1 MSEKRRIVVTSALPY
16 ANGDIHL
23 GHLVEYIQTDF
34 WVRFQKMRGNE
45 CVYVCADDTHGTPI
59 MIRARAEGITPEE
72 LIARSHALHLK
83 DFTDFEVAFD
93 NYYTTNSPENKMF
106 SEQFFAAMEKSGA
119 ITVRKSPQLFCDHCK
134 MFLPDRFVK
143 GTCPKCGA
151 ENQYGDSCDKC
162 GSTYAA
168 EELGSPKCTTCGSAP
183 VVKESEH
190 LYFELEPFKEYL
202 RAWLPEHTTSDVS
215 NKLLE
220 WFNEPLRGW
229 CISRDAPYF
238 GFEIPGRPG
247 KFFYVWVD
255 APIGYRASL
264 ANWCAAHGEDID
276 DWWPGGGEVLG
287 ASCLVP
293 SAEQKCQGLRESN
306 APSTKHQAPSTE
318 LYHFI
323 GKDIIRFHCL
333 FWPGMLHVAGVK
345 TPDKVFVHGFLTVNG
360 EKMSKSKGTFV
371 NARTYLDHLP
381 AAALRY
387 YYACKLSGTTDDMD
401 LNLTD
406 FVTRVNSD
414 MVGKITNLASRGAQM
429 LNKPALGGTLGALD
443 EEGRKLVEF
452 AQSRAEAIAAHYE
465 ARRFSQ
471 VPVEVA
477 KIADAANEYF
487 DRREPWKTIKTDVET
502 TRVTLTAILNVF
514 RILAIYLKPI
524 LPAYAEKAATLF
536 GEKDWT
542 WADAAKT
549 LEGQSIGK
557 YEYLA
562 TRIDAKQVEAMVEA
576 AKVKPA
582 SSGEVAH
589 ESRASKN
596 KVPGAKCLVPGAEL
610 KCQDGS
616 VSNAPSTKHE
626 APSTKPTIAFPDF
639 EKLDLRVGTVLSCE
653 TVPKSS
659 KLLKFELDAGA
670 LGKRTIFSGIR
681 GAYPD
686 PAALVGKEVVFV
698 ANLAPRKMSVGV
710 SEGMILFAGEP
721 GVAGGVLSPFAPAG
735 AGTPCT

>member
-1 MSEKRRIVVTSALPY
+1 MSDKRRIVVTSALPY

-34 WVRFQKMRGNE
+34 WVRFQKMRGHE
-45 CVYVCADDTHGTPI
+45 CVYVCADDTHGTPV
-59 MIRARAEGITPEE
+59 MIRARAEGITPEQ
-72 LIARSHALHLK
+72 LIARSHEAHLK

-93 NYYTTNSPENKMF
+93 NYYTTNSPENKEL
-106 SEQFFAAMEKSGA
+106 SERIFAAAEKGGC
-119 ITVRKSPQLFCDHCK
+119 ITAKSSPQLYCAHCG
-134 MFLPDRFVK
+134 MFLPDRYVK
-143 GTCPKCGA
+143 GTCPKCGS

-162 GSTYAA
+162 GATYGA
-168 EELGSPKCTTCGSAP
+168 EELGHPVCTTCGATP
-183 VVKESEH
+183 EVRDSEH
-190 LYFELEPFKEYL
+190 LYFELEPQHEYL
-202 RAWLPEHTTSDVS
+202 EKWIPAHTTSDIS

-220 WFNEPLRGW
+220 WFKEPLRGW

-238 GFEIPGRPG
+238 GFEIPGHPG

-255 APIGYRASL
+255 APIGYIASL
-264 ANWCAAHGEDID
+264 SNWCAAHGEKLE
-276 DWWPGGGEVLG
+276 DWWDNPD
-287 ASCLVP
+287 A
-293 SAEQKCQGLRESN
+293 
-306 APSTKHQAPSTE
+306 E

-333 FWPGMLHVAGVK
+333 FWPGMLHSAGFK
-345 TPDKVFVHGFLTVNG
+345 TPTKVFVHGFLTVNG

-381 AAALRY
+381 ASALRY
-387 YYACKLSGTTDDMD
+387 YYACKLGGTTDDLD
-401 LNLTD
+401 LNLQD

-429 LNKPALGGTLGALD
+429 LNKSLGGRLGALD

-452 AQSRAEAIAAHYE
+452 AQSRADAIAAHYE

-471 VPVEVA
+471 VPVGVT

-487 DRREPWKTIKTDVET
+487 DRREPWKTVKVPESAEM
-502 TRVTLTAILNVF
+502 TRTTLTTVLNVF
-514 RILAIYLKPI
+514 RILAIYLRPI
-524 LPAYAEKAATLF
+524 LPSYADKAAALF
-536 GEKDWT
+536 GEQPYT
-542 WADAAKT
+542 WADLAKT
-549 LEGQSIGK
+549 LENAPIGA
-557 YEYLA
+557 YTYLA
-562 TRIDAKQVEAMVEA
+562 TRIDAKQVEAMVEK
-576 AKVKPA
+576 AKAKPA
-582 SSGEVAH
+582 ESGEVAH

-596 KVPGAKCLVPGAEL
+596 KGASRAGATAAETAAPHADAQERVPPL
-610 KCQDGS
+610 KS
-616 VSNAPSTKHE
+616 E
-626 APSTKPTIAFPDF
+626 IAFPDF
-639 EKLDLRVGTVLSCE
+639 EKLDLRVGTVVSCE
-653 TVPKSS
+653 IVPKSS
-659 KLLKFELDAGA
+659 KLLKIVLDAGA
-670 LGKRTIFSGIR
+670 LGTRTIFSGIR

-721 GVAGGVLSPFAPAG
+721 GVSGGVLTPLATAG

>member
-119 ITVRKSPQLFCDHCK
+119 ITVRKSPQLFCEKCQ

-168 EELGSPKCTTCGSAP
+168 EELGSPVCTTCGSAP
-183 VVKESEH
+183 VVRESEH

-264 ANWCAAHGEDID
+264 ANWCAAHGENID
-276 DWWPGGGEVLG
+276 DWWPGNGERG
-287 ASCLVP
+287 TGNG
-293 SAEQKCQGLRESN
+293 ERG
-306 APSTKHQAPSTE
+306 TE

-406 FVTRVNSD
+406 FVQRVNSD
-414 MVGKITNLASRGAQM
+414 LVGKITNLASRGAQM
-429 LNKPALGGTLGALD
+429 LNKPALGGTLGSLD
-443 EEGRKLVEF
+443 DEGRKLVEL
-452 AQSRAEAIAAHYE
+452 AQSRAEAIAGHYE

-487 DRREPWKTIKTDVET
+487 DRREPWKTIKTDVEA

-524 LPAYAEKAATLF
+524 LPAYAEKAAALF
-536 GEKDWT
+536 GEKGWT

-549 LEGQSIGK
+549 LEGQSVGK

-596 KVPGAKCLVPGAEL
+596 KGGSRSSATAAETAAPHADAQERVPPL
-610 KCQDGS
+610 K
-616 VSNAPSTKHE
+616 PE
-626 APSTKPTIAFPDF
+626 IAFADF

-686 PAALVGKEVVFV
+686 PSVLVGKEVVFV

-721 GVAGGVLSPFAPAG
+721 GVSGGVLSPFAAAG

>member
-45 CVYVCADDTHGTPI
+45 CVYVCADDTHGTPV
-59 MIRARAEGITPEE
+59 MIRARAEGVTPEE
-72 LIARSHALHLK
+72 LIARSHAAHLK

-93 NYYTTNSPENKMF
+93 NYYTTNSPENKAL
-106 SEQFFAAMEKSGA
+106 SERIFAAAEKLGF
-119 ITVRKSPQLFCDHCK
+119 ITAKSSPQLYCTHCG
-134 MFLPDRFVK
+134 MFLPDRYVK
-143 GTCPKCGA
+143 GTCPKCGS

-162 GSTYAA
+162 GATYGA
-168 EELGSPKCTTCGSAP
+168 EELGHPVCTTCGATP
-183 VVKESEH
+183 EVRDSEH
-190 LYFELEPFKEYL
+190 LYFELEPQHDYL
-202 RAWLPEHTTSDVS
+202 EKWIPAHTTSDIS

-220 WFNEPLRGW
+220 WFKEPLRGW

-238 GFEIPGRPG
+238 GFEIPGHPG

-255 APIGYRASL
+255 APIGYIASL
-264 ANWCAAHGEDID
+264 SNWCAARGERLE
-276 DWWPGGGEVLG
+276 DWWDNPD
-287 ASCLVP
+287 A
-293 SAEQKCQGLRESN
+293 
-306 APSTKHQAPSTE
+306 E

-333 FWPGMLHVAGVK
+333 FWPGMLHAAGFK
-345 TPDKVFVHGFLTVNG
+345 TPTKVFVHGFLTVNG

-381 AAALRY
+381 ASALRY
-387 YYACKLSGTTDDMD
+387 YYACKLGGTTDDLD
-401 LNLTD
+401 LNLQD

-414 MVGKITNLASRGAQM
+414 LVGKITNLASRGAQM
-429 LNKPALGGTLGALD
+429 LNKPALGGALGVLD
-443 EEGRKLVEF
+443 EEGRTLVEL
-452 AQSRAEAIAAHYE
+452 AQSRAETIAQHYE

-487 DRREPWKTIKTDVET
+487 DRREPWKTIKTDVEA

-524 LPAYAEKAATLF
+524 LPAYAEKAAALF
-536 GEKDWT
+536 GESSWT

-549 LEGQSIGK
+549 LEGRPIGK

-582 SSGEVAH
+582 ESGEVSH

-596 KVPGAKCLVPGAEL
+596 KAKAAEREPRATDNAFPL
-610 KCQDGS
+610 K
-616 VSNAPSTKHE
+616 PE
-626 APSTKPTIAFPDF
+626 IAFADF
-639 EKLDLRVGTVLSCE
+639 EKLDLRVGKVLSCE

-670 LGKRTIFSGIR
+670 LGTRTIFSGIR

-721 GVAGGVLSPFAPAG
+721 GVAGGVLAPFAEAG